1 MDEKLSTRSIRLGM
15 LTPSSNTVLEPITSD
30 MLSGLEEVS
39 VHFSRFRV
47 KEISLSDG
55 ALSQFDNKSLMQA
68 ARLLAD
74 AKVDVI
80 AWNGTSAGWL
90 GFDTD
95 RLLCENIT
103 AALGIPA
110 TTSTLALGDAFRSIN
125 AKKYGLVT
133 PYLHE
138 IQDKILENFS
148 LEGFHCV
155 SEQHLNDPGNFSFAE
170 VTEREITKMVKQVAQ
185 DNPQV
190 ITTFCTNLRAAP
202 LVNRLEKDL
211 GIPIFDTV
219 SVVVWKS
226 LLLAGVEPEKV
237 LGWGGLFDQEH

>member
-1 MDEKLSTRSIRLGM
+1 M
-15 LTPSSNTVLEPITSD
+15 LTPSSNTVLEAIASD
-30 MLSGLEEVS
+30 MVSDLEGVS

-47 KEISLSDG
+47 KEISLRKG
-55 ALSQFDNKSLMQA
+55 ALSQFNNKSLLEA

-90 GFDTD
+90 GFDAD
-95 RLLCENIT
+95 RLLCEEIT
-103 AALGIPA
+103 ADFGIPS

-125 AKKYGLVT
+125 TKKYGLVT

-170 VTEREITKMVKQVAQ
+170 VTEKEITKMIKQVAQ

-190 ITTFCTNLRAAP
+190 ITTYCTNLRAAP
-202 LVNRLEKDL
+202 LVNRLEKEL
-211 GIPIFDTV
+211 EIPIFDTV

-226 LLLAGVEPEKV
+226 LLLAGVRPEKV
-237 LGWGGLFDQEH
+237 LGWGGLFGLEH